1 MMHWIDPDCLPETA
15 GVVDCFLLNAGG
27 ETDGLVLT
35 DGTVVHLPPHM
46 GAAVLGAVTPGSSVR
61 ICGVRAPAT
70 LL

>member
-35 DGTVVHLPPHM
+35 DGTVVHFPPHM

-61 ICGVRAPAT
+61 ICGVRAPAA